1 MLLKLYKLN
10 KRINSTKLPTTAD
23 LLISGEVVLKMATS
37 VDKPVFTMA
46 CGADDMAKARICN
59 YAEFQGNFFWV
70 TEVKQI
76 SNTHIQY
83 ECSIDVLASYK
94 SEILSTKAYVLYSDS
109 SGRTDI
115 LDTRNIRTIDWS
127 YKGNVHWTPNLFSL
141 DSTGGTFVLQCINP
155 AAHVSTTAIYLLSA
169 GQMNN
174 LMDKIYSTANFW
186 DNIIKTIQNPANLM
200 VKCYWV
206 PCGIEI
212 LQGIGVTTNVHNVW
226 IGNYDTEVTGFEI
239 TKLDYGSVGEVHIFD
254 LSKIMSNDYRYDES
268 NCILKLNLPYYGI
281 IDVSPNIIAKTREYV
296 ITLHFDITTGI
307 IMYRINNSVGEA
319 STHNQVYRTVFG
331 TEVPL
336 GFQSYNPL
344 PFIGTSVSS
353 VGGLIGSAGN
363 SNVSAISMVGTGIS
377 AVGNVVS
384 SISSLARHNGVIGS
398 IGSRVDTKGNNS
410 VTINVMTNDLAE
422 SITAKQ
428 KVLGLPLCSTVELS
442 TLTGYVQCADASVS
456 AIAMPEE
463 LSQINGLL
471 NGGIYIE

>member
-1 MLLKLYKLN
+1 MLLKLYKLD
-10 KRINSTKLPTTAD
+10 KRINSTKLPTADD

-46 CGADDMAKARICN
+46 CGSTDMPKARICN
-59 YAEFQGNFFWV
+59 YAEFQGNYFWV
-70 TEVKQI
+70 TDVKQI
-76 SNTHIQY
+76 SNSHIQY
-83 ECSIDVLASYK
+83 ECSIDVLASYRA
-94 SEILSTKAYVLYSDS
+94 EILSTKAYVLYSDS
-109 SGRTDI
+109 AGRTNI
-115 LDTRNIRTIDWS
+115 LDTRNVRTIDWS
-127 YKGNVHWTPNLFSL
+127 YKGNVHWTPDLFTV
-141 DSTGGTFVLQCINP
+141 DATGGTFVLQCINP

-169 GQMNN
+169 GQMTN
-174 LMDKIYSTANFW
+174 LMDKIYSTTDFW

-206 PCGIEI
+206 PCGIEVI
-212 LQGIGVTTNVHNVW
+212 KSTGITTNVHNVW

-239 TKLDYGSVGEVHIFD
+239 TKLDYGSIGQAHIFD
-254 LSKIMSNDYRYDES
+254 LSSIMSDDYRYDES

-281 IDVSPNIIAKTREYV
+281 VDLSPNLIAKYKEYV
-296 ITLHFDITTGI
+296 ITLHFDVTTGI

-344 PFIGTSVSS
+344 PFIGTSISS
-353 VGGLIGSAGN
+353 VGGVITSAGS
-363 SNVSAISMVGTGIS
+363 SNMSGVSIAGTGIS
-377 AVGNVVS
+377 AIGNVIS
-384 SISSLARHNGVIGS
+384 SVSSLARHNGVIGS
-398 IGSRVDTKGNNS
+398 IGSRVDTGGNNR

-422 SITAKQ
+422 SITGK
-428 KVLGLPLCSTVELS
+428 KEVLGLPFCSTVELS
-442 TLTGYVQCADASVS
+442 TLTGYVQCAGASVS

-471 NGGIYIE
+471 NGGVYIE